1 MVSLVSLNFLRAV
14 INERFIE
21 LTMKLIGTLVI
32 LVLSLFCIISVVG
45 HFCGYSITFPQF
57 SITKG
62 YDIPDHRLHAIRLS
76 LMCTFIYFSFRYL
89 FFGSE
94 KLYPIQFMG
103 VMVGTLTIVSTLSY
117 LFRGVEASEYLPLF
131 FYLPAC
137 LILYYA
143 GKPQV
148 RKIFFKKK

>member
-1 MVSLVSLNFLRAV
+1 MR
-14 INERFIE
+14 I
-21 LTMKLIGTLVI
+21 KLIGNLVI
-32 LVLSLFCIISVVG
+32 LVLSLSCISSVIA
-45 HFCGYSITFPQF
+45 HFYGYTITFPQF

-62 YDIPDHRLHAIRLS
+62 YDIPEHRLHAIRLS

-117 LFRGVEASEYLPLF
+117 LFRGVEPSEYLPLF
-131 FYLPAC
+131 FYIPAC
-137 LILYYA
+137 IILYYA

>member
-1 MVSLVSLNFLRAV
+1 
-14 INERFIE
+14 
-21 LTMKLIGTLVI
+21 MKLIGTLVI

-45 HFCGYSITFPQF
+45 HFCGYSITFPQY

-103 VMVGTLTIVSTLSY
+103 IMVGMLTIVGTLSY
-117 LFRGVEASEYLPLF
+117 VFRGVDPSEYLVLI
-131 FYLPAC
+131 FYVPASV
-137 LILYYA
+137 ILYYA
-143 GKPQV
+143 GKPAV
-148 RKIFFKKK
+148 RNIFKKK

>member
-1 MVSLVSLNFLRAV
+1 
-14 INERFIE
+14 
-21 LTMKLIGTLVI
+21 MKLIGTLVI

-62 YDIPDHRLHAIRLS
+62 YDIPEHRLHAIRLS

-103 VMVGTLTIVSTLSY
+103 VIVGTLTIVSTLSY
-117 LFRGVEASEYLPLF
+117 LFRGVEPSEYFPLI
-131 FYLPAC
+131 FYLPASI
-137 LILYYA
+137 ILYYL
-143 GKPQV
+143 GKPEV
-148 RKIFFKKK
+148 RKYFKKKQMK

>member
-1 MVSLVSLNFLRAV
+1 MKV
-14 INERFIE
+14 IGN
-21 LTMKLIGTLVI
+21 LVI
-32 LVLSLFCIISVVG
+32 LVLSLFCISSVVG
-45 HFCGYSITFPQF
+45 HFYGYTITFPQF

-62 YDIPDHRLHAIRLS
+62 YDIPEHRLHAIRLS
-76 LMCTFIYFSFRYL
+76 LMCTFVFFGFRYL
-89 FFGSE
+89 FFGSK

>member
-1 MVSLVSLNFLRAV
+1 M
-14 INERFIE
+14 NERFIK

-32 LVLSLFCIISVVG
+32 LVLTFFCIISVVG

-62 YDIPDHRLHAIRLS
+62 YDIPEHRLHAIRLS

-117 LFRGVEASEYLPLF
+117 LFRGVEASEFLPLI

>member
-1 MVSLVSLNFLRAV
+1 
-14 INERFIE
+14 
-21 LTMKLIGTLVI
+21 MKLIGTLVI

-57 SITKG
+57 SISKG
-62 YDIPDHRLHAIRLS
+62 YNIPEHRLHAMRLS

-103 VMVGTLTIVSTLSY
+103 VMVLTLTIVSTLSY
-117 LFRGVEASEYLPLF
+117 LFHGVEPSEYLPLF
-131 FYLPAC
+131 FYIPAC
-137 LILYYA
+137 IILYYA

>member
-1 MVSLVSLNFLRAV
+1 
-14 INERFIE
+14 
-21 LTMKLIGTLVI
+21 MKLIGTLVI

-62 YDIPDHRLHAIRLS
+62 YDVPEHRLHAIRLS

-103 VMVGTLTIVSTLSY
+103 VTLGTLTIVSTSHY
-117 LFRGVEASEYLPLF
+117 LFRGVELSEYLPLF
-131 FYLPAC
+131 FYIPAC
-137 LILYYA
+137 IIIYYA

>member
-1 MVSLVSLNFLRAV
+1 
-14 INERFIE
+14 
-21 LTMKLIGTLVI
+21 MKLIGTLVI

-103 VMVGTLTIVSTLSY
+103 VMVGTLTIVSTFSY
-117 LFRGVEASEYLPLF
+117 LFRGVEPSEYLPLF
-131 FYLPAC
+131 FTY
-137 LILYYA
+137 
-143 GKPQV
+143 QRV
-148 RKIFFKKK
+148 

>member
-1 MVSLVSLNFLRAV
+1 M
-14 INERFIE
+14 
-21 LTMKLIGTLVI
+21 
-32 LVLSLFCIISVVG
+32 CIRDSSVVG

-117 LFRGVEASEYLPLF
+117 LFRGVEPSEYLPLF
-131 FYLPAC
+131 FYIPAC
-137 LILYYA
+137 IILYYA

>member
-1 MVSLVSLNFLRAV
+1 ML
-14 INERFIE
+14 
-21 LTMKLIGTLVI
+21 MKLIGNLVI
-32 LVLSLFCIISVVG
+32 LVLSLFCISSVVG
-45 HFCGYSITFPQF
+45 HFYGYTITFPQF

-62 YDIPDHRLHAIRLS
+62 YDIPEHRLHAIRLS
-76 LMCTFIYFSFRYL
+76 IMCTFVYFSFRYL

-103 VMVGTLTIVSTLSY
+103 VMVGTLTIVSTFSY
-117 LFRGVEASEYLPLF
+117 LFRGVEPSEYLPLF
-131 FYLPAC
+131 FYIPAC
-137 LILYYA
+137 IILYYA

>member
-1 MVSLVSLNFLRAV
+1 MKV
-14 INERFIE
+14 IGN
-21 LTMKLIGTLVI
+21 LVI
-32 LVLSLFCIISVVG
+32 LVLSLFCISSVVG
-45 HFCGYSITFPQF
+45 HFYGYTITFPQF

-62 YDIPDHRLHAIRLS
+62 YDIPEHRLHAIRLS

-117 LFRGVEASEYLPLF
+117 LFRGVEPSEFLPLI

-143 GKPQV
+143 RKPQV

>member
-1 MVSLVSLNFLRAV
+1 
-14 INERFIE
+14 
-21 LTMKLIGTLVI
+21 MKLIGTLVI

-103 VMVGTLTIVSTLSY
+103 IMLYTLTIVGTLSY
-117 LFRGVEASEYLPLF
+117 VFRGVDASEYLVLI
-131 FYLPAC
+131 FYVPASV
-137 LILYYA
+137 ILYYA
-143 GKPQV
+143 GKPEV
-148 RKIFFKKK
+148 RNIFKKK